1 LVSSNLILKIMKTKG
16 LFSIILLFVV
26 VLMPEGVEAQEVLN
40 GVYVKNKTR
49 NRKPIPYQFLREA
62 DVMWSKTVWREIQL
76 KEKMNHPLYFP
87 ETPIGKRKSLID
99 LLMWGVQNQG
109 LTAYDESDGD
119 EFATVM
125 TVKAIEDKFGAV
137 EETVMVEDVENPEG
151 PMIETTIEGSY
162 STSEV
167 KRYLIKEMWFFD
179 KQRSVLDVRIIG
191 ISPIREYTKES
202 LEDEE
207 VDDDEVQDVKKKKL
221 FWVYFPEAR
230 KILANHEVFNEYN
243 DAERKS
249 FDDIFFKRLFSS
261 YIVQESNAYNNR
273 LINEYTIGLESL
285 LEAERIK
292 ENIFNF
298 EQDLWEY

>member
-1 LVSSNLILKIMKTKG
+1 MKTKG
-16 LFSIILLFVV
+16 LFSIILLFVIV
-26 VLMPEGVEAQEVLN
+26 FSPDGLNAQDVLN
-40 GVYVKNKTR
+40 GVYVKEKTR
-49 NRKPIPYQFLREA
+49 NRKPVPYQYLREA
-62 DVMWSKTVWREIQL
+62 DVMWSKIIWREIQL
-76 KEKMNHPLYFP
+76 KEKMNHPLYYP
-87 ETPIGKRKSLID
+87 ETAVGDRMSLIS

-109 LTAYDESDGD
+109 LTAYDESEGD

-125 TVKAIEDKFGAV
+125 TVKEIEDKFGAQDEV
-137 EETVMVEDVENPEG
+137 VMVEDVENPDG
-151 PMIETTIEGSY
+151 PMIETTIEGTY

-191 ISPIREYTKES
+191 ICPVREFTRDD

-207 VDDDEVQDVKKKKL
+207 DDEESFENIKKAKL

-230 KILANHEVFNEYN
+230 KILASHEVFNPQN

-249 FDDIFFKRLFSS
+249 FDDIFFKRYFSS
-261 YIVQESNAYNNR
+261 YIVRESNAYTR
-273 LINEYTIGLESL
+273 SIDEYTIGLEAL
-285 LEAERIK
+285 LEADRIK
-292 ENIFNF
+292 ESIFNF

>member
-1 LVSSNLILKIMKTKG
+1 MKTKG
-16 LFSIILLFVV
+16 LFSIILLFVIV
-26 VLMPEGVEAQEVLN
+26 FSPDGLNAQDVLN
-40 GVYVKNKTR
+40 GVYVKEKTR
-49 NRKPIPYQFLREA
+49 NRKPVPYQYLREA
-62 DVMWSKTVWREIQL
+62 DVMWSKIIWREIQL
-76 KEKMNHPLYFP
+76 KEKMNHPLYYP
-87 ETPIGKRKSLID
+87 EIAVGDRMSLIS

-109 LTAYDESDGD
+109 LTAYDESEGD

-125 TVKAIEDKFGAV
+125 TVKEIEDKFGAQDEV
-137 EETVMVEDVENPEG
+137 VMVEDVENPDG
-151 PMIETTIEGSY
+151 PMMETTIEGTY

-191 ISPIREYTKES
+191 ICPIREFTRDD

-207 VDDDEVQDVKKKKL
+207 DDEEGLEIKKAKL

-230 KILANHEVFNEYN
+230 KILASHEVFNPQN

-249 FDDIFFKRLFSS
+249 FDDIFFKRYFSS
-261 YIVQESNAYNNR
+261 YIVRESNAYTR
-273 LINEYTIGLESL
+273 SIDEYTIGLEAL
-285 LEAERIK
+285 LEADRIK
-292 ENIFNF
+292 ESIFNF

>member
-1 LVSSNLILKIMKTKG
+1 MKTKG
-16 LFSIILLFVV
+16 LLTFILLFLVAFSPDI
-26 VLMPEGVEAQEVLN
+26 LNAQDVLN
-40 GVYVKNKTR
+40 GVYVKEKTR
-49 NRKPIPYQFLREA
+49 NRKPVPYQYLREA
-62 DVMWSKTVWREIQL
+62 DVMWSKTIWREIQL
-76 KEKMNHPLYFP
+76 KEKMNHPLYYP
-87 ETPIGKRKSLID
+87 ETPIGDRMSLIS

-109 LTAYDESDGD
+109 LTAYDSSEGD

-125 TVKAIEDKFGAV
+125 TVKEIEDKFGAQDQV
-137 EETVMVEDVENPEG
+137 VMVEDVENPDGE
-151 PMIETTIEGSY
+151 MIETTIEGSY
-162 STSEV
+162 DPSEV

-191 ISPIREYTKES
+191 ICPIREYTKES
-202 LEDEE
+202 MDDEE
-207 VDDDEVQDVKKKKL
+207 DTEEGAEIKKKKL

-230 KILANHEVFNEYN
+230 KIFANHEVFNPVN

-249 FDDIFFKRLFSS
+249 FDDIFFKRYFSS

-273 LINEYTIGLESL
+273 TIGEYTIGLESL

>member
-1 LVSSNLILKIMKTKG
+1 MKTKG
-16 LFSIILLFVV
+16 LFSIILLFLIVFSPV
-26 VLMPEGVEAQEVLN
+26 GLDAQDVLN
-40 GVYVKNKTR
+40 GVYVKEKTR
-49 NRKPIPYQFLREA
+49 NRKPVPYQHLREA

-76 KEKMNHPLYFP
+76 KEKMNHPLYYP
-87 ETPIGKRKSLID
+87 ERPIGNRMSLID

-109 LTAYDESDGD
+109 LTAYDESEGD

-125 TVKAIEDKFGAV
+125 TVREIEDKFGAV
-137 EETVMVEDVENPEG
+137 DEKVMVEDVEDPDG
-151 PMIETTIEGSY
+151 PMIETTIEGEY
-162 STSEV
+162 NTTDV
-167 KRYLIKEMWFFD
+167 KRYLVKEMWFFD

-191 ISPIREYTKES
+191 IAPIREYVKEN
-202 LEDEE
+202 LYDDEE
-207 VDDDEVQDVKKKKL
+207 EDDGGAENVTKVKL

-230 KILANHEVFNEYN
+230 KILANHEVFNPHN

-249 FDDIFFKRLFSS
+249 FDDVFFKRYFSS
-261 YIVQESNAYNNR
+261 YIVQESNSYNNR

-292 ENIFNF
+292 ESIFNF